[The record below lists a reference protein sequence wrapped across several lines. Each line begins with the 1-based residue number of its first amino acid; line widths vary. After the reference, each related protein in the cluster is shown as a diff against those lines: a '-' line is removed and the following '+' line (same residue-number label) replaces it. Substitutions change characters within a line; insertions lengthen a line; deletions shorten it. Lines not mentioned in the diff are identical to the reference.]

1 MPTLV
6 LLNGPP
12 ASGKSTLARRLV
24 EDRPLAL
31 NLDIDVVRGLLGGWL
46 EDPSAGGLAARALAL
61 AMASTHLGRGHDV
74 VIPQFLARV
83 EFIDELQQV
92 AAETGAR
99 FVEIALILGRDE
111 ALRAFDR
118 RRATPGDQTHVDAAA
133 LVDRSPKADP
143 IGAMYDRFA
152 EALTLR
158 PDAKR
163 VAVEI
168 GDLEGTLE
176 RVRAAVE
183 FSVERQH
190 P

>member
-1 MPTLV
+1 VPTLV

-24 EDRPLAL
+24 ETRPLAL
-31 NLDIDVVRGLLGGWL
+31 NLDIDVVRGLLGGWM
-46 EDPSAGGLAARALAL
+46 EDPNAGGLAARSLAL
-61 AMASTHLGRGHDV
+61 AMASTHLDRGHDV

-83 EFIDELQQV
+83 EFIDELQRVTV
-92 AAETGAR
+92 AAGAL
-99 FVEIALILGRDE
+99 FVEIALTLGRDE

-118 RRATPGDQTHVDAAA
+118 RRAAPGDHTHADAAA
-133 LVDRSPKADP
+133 LVDRSSEPDP
-143 IGAMYDRFA
+143 VGAMYDRFN
-152 EALTLR
+152 EALALR

-168 GDLEGTLE
+168 GDIDGTLE
-176 RVRAAVE
+176 RVRTAIE

-190 P
+190 S